1 MSAMGPPLSVHTI
14 NVTLIDSVRPLVS
27 ASCSESVLIDCNYTH
42 LGDGMSSVGRVE
54 AKRSASM
61 LWMSARGHVAN
72 IHNNIVTPQSLWL
85 GLDLCRPPRLLT
97 GSPIYIEESVRSEP
111 RRPSRGQTE

>member
-1 MSAMGPPLSVHTI
+1 MGPPLSVHTI

-54 AKRSASM
+54 AKRSASI
-61 LWMSARGHVAN
+61 LQMSAMCSVAN
-72 IHNNIVTPQSLWL
+72 IHTIEIPST
-85 GLDLCRPPRLLT
+85 RLLGT
-97 GSPIYIEESVRSEP
+97 ARSTTDGSVVTR
-111 RRPSRGQTE
+111 Q